1 MVYDK
6 FVDGLAYTEAD
17 FYGPRY
23 VTAIHNRHIP
33 RAYFYAELQHQA

>member
-6 FVDGLAYTEAD
+6 FVDGLAYTEVV

-23 VTAIHNRHIP
+23 AAAIHNRLVPGTI
-33 RAYFYAELQHQA
+33 FVC

>member
-6 FVDGLAYTEAD
+6 FVDGLAYTEED

-33 RAYFYAELQHQA
+33 GTILYAEL